1 MTRRSK
7 TSGHW
12 RQRQQEDPYVRRAA
26 AERRR
31 SRAVFKLEQ
40 INARERVLKAGMR
53 CIDLGAAPGGWSQY
67 AAGIVGRNGSVI
79 AVDPLP
85 MAPIDGV
92 EFIEAD
98 LTAEGTAARVIEA
111 LRGAR
116 ADIVMSDMAPNIS
129 GSRSVDQPRAMRL
142 AEDALDFCREALK
155 PGGTFLVKLFQGEG
169 FEAFVQAARSD
180 FSKVRLVKPKASRP
194 ESREIY
200 LLATGHAV

>member
-1 MTRRSK
+1 
-7 TSGHW
+7 
-12 RQRQQEDPYVRRAA
+12 
-26 AERRR
+26 
-31 SRAVFKLEQ
+31 
-40 INARERVLKAGMR
+40 
-53 CIDLGAAPGGWSQY
+53 
-67 AAGIVGRNGSVI
+67 
-79 AVDPLP
+79 

-98 LTAEGTAARVIEA
+98 LTAQGTAARVIEA